1 MTGFL
6 SENVARLRAKAA
18 TRLKRDLNRAAA
30 ELAIREEMEMRF
42 RKQRESTDIHYGT
55 IRP

>member
-1 MTGFL
+1 MNL
-6 SENVARLRAKAA
+6 SEIAARLQGKAA
-18 TRLKRDLNRAAA
+18 NLRKRDLKRAAA
-30 ELAIREEMEMRF
+30 ELALREEMEMRF